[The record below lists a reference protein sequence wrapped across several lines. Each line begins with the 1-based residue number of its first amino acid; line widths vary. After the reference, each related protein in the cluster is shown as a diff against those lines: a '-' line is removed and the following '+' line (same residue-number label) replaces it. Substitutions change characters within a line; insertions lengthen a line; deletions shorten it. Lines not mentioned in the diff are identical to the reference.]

1 VVKDILDNCVDRL
14 DNGLARLDS
23 GKEQDKK

>member
-1 VVKDILDNCVDRL
+1 MVKDILDNCVDRL
-14 DNGLARLDS
+14 DKDLARLDS

>member
-1 VVKDILDNCVDRL
+1 MVKDILDNCVDRL